1 MKEARKL
8 EIHYFRQ
15 MKVYSKVP
23 WRDAMDATGK
33 PPIKV
38 RWVDVSKGSKEM
50 PEIRS
55 RLVAKE
61 IKRSEKPELFAG
73 TPPLESL
80 KLLLSVAA
88 SSGSAGTCIMHNDV
102 SRAYFHA
109 PAVREVFVELV
120 SEDCEKGDEGM
131 CGKLN
136 LSMYGTR
143 DAASN

>member
-1 MKEARKL
+1 
-8 EIHYFRQ
+8 
-15 MKVYSKVP
+15 
-23 WRDAMDATGK
+23 MDATGK

-38 RWVDVSKGSKEM
+38 RWVDVNKGSKEM

-120 SEDCEKGDEGM
+120 SEDCEKGDEA
-131 CGKLN
+131 CVEN
-136 LSMYGTR
+136 
-143 DAASN
+143 